1 MVLKLYGSVQST
13 CTKRVLT
20 VLKEKD
26 VSFEVHTID
35 FSKSEH
41 KSPEYLAKQPF
52 GQLPYIVSNSSTTNF
67 LVVLIT
73 DLGRRWLH
81 SL

>member
-1 MVLKLYGSVQST
+1 MVVKVYGDVRSS
-13 CTKRVLT
+13 CTQRVLT
-20 VLKEKD
+20 ILKEKD
-26 VSFEVHTID
+26 VTFEYHHVD
-35 FSKSEH
+35 FAKGEH